1 MFLEIKE
8 NISLIWVFLSYGF
21 ALGVFVFVDG
31 ALGGG
36 GVEPGVMCA
45 RQTLYQLS
53 FSFSAR
59 PGCFEVT

>member
-31 ALGGG
+31 ALGG
-36 GVEPGVMCA
+36 VEPGVVCA

-53 FSFSAR
+53 FSFSACPR
-59 PGCFEVT
+59 CFEVT

>member
-8 NISLIWVFLSYGF
+8 NISLIWVFLSYDF

-36 GVEPGVMCA
+36 GSNLGLCVLGKH
-45 RQTLYQLS
+45 S
-53 FSFSAR
+53 IN
-59 PGCFEVT
+59 